1 MARRSAAGGGM
12 SNCRRKISIEMER
25 ELALHYIDAGPV
37 ESGKRCE
44 AVGLNPQYGMHAAAA
59 IGLRR
64 PRYRKGTRYKDQDK
78 PVCTYVKP
86 NDPRWERARKIGM
99 VVA

>member
-1 MARRSAAGGGM
+1 MRNGQ
-12 SNCRRKISIEMER
+12 RKVSIEMER
-25 ELALHYIDAGPV
+25 ELALHYIDAGQV
-37 ESGKRCE
+37 ENGKRCE
-44 AVGLNPQYGMHAAAA
+44 ALGLNPQYGMHAAAA

-78 PVCTYVKP
+78 LVRSYVKP
-86 NDPRWERARKIGM
+86 NDPRWERARKIGA